1 MLQYFPFDIGDATSF
16 LAEKLPPLILE
27 SLSDG
32 ATAQGDRSDKNKSA
46 NLTESL
52 VLPLERSQALSAA
65 VIPLLHHLQER
76 YGYIDD
82 QVVPVLAELV
92 NRSRAEIHGVIT
104 FYHDFR
110 RSPPAQTIVRICM
123 AEACQA
129 MGSDALAESA
139 KQQLGTDF
147 HHNSADDKYR
157 LEPVYCFGN
166 CACAPS
172 LSIDERLYARADA
185 AKLKSWLQNKSE
197 HHRAGRA

>member
-1 MLQYFPFDIGDATSF
+1 MQQYFPFDVGDAESF

-32 ATAQGDRSDKNKSA
+32 ALSAQAQGAGSDKNTRDSII
-46 NLTESL
+46 
-52 VLPLERSQALSAA
+52 VPLERSQALSAA
-65 VIPLLHHLQER
+65 VIPLLHHLQDR

-129 MGSDALAESA
+129 MGSDKLAESA

-172 LSIDERLYARADA
+172 LSIDEQLYARADA
-185 AKLKSWLQNKSE
+185 AKLKTWLQNQTD